1 LNWIPVDSC
10 EAANL
15 LGWFLG
21 SATGLLADIVL
32 LVLVATSPALGPGRV
47 PAPDRWDTLRLSL
60 KYSLLLLLPIWCIGG
75 VYAGRDFIVCY
86 LGNLSAAAA
95 AMIGVVL
102 LLAMLSAANQIGRRS
117 VR

>member
-1 LNWIPVDSC
+1 MDSC

-15 LGWFLG
+15 FGWFLG
-21 SATGLLADIVL
+21 SGTGLLADIVL
-32 LVLVATSPALGPGRV
+32 LVLVAISPALGPGRL
-47 PAPDRWDTLRLSL
+47 PTPDRWDTLRWSL
-60 KYSLLLLLPIWCIGG
+60 KYSLLLLLPIWCVGG
-75 VYAGRDFIVCY
+75 AYAGPDFLVCY
-86 LGNLSAAAA
+86 LGSLAAAAA